1 MNFLKQVMQ
10 SFDDKALGLLGAVLN
25 ENEPKIRSGVEAAV
39 PKVLDAMV
47 NVSSVDEGRE
57 MLWRELRDTDASV
70 GGSFE
75 KHLYYN
81 NSQELAHTGQGQL
94 DGLLG
99 VEANQLIN
107 AVSRESD
114 LGSTSARRLV
124 GVVTPL
130 VFASVANHQQARQLD
145 QNALGEVISQQKQH
159 LDQWGQHKQNYLANM
174 KGEESNPLFDSVSG
188 WSGGDGASQATDGVV
203 RYKGGIGSVNPY
215 ATNSGGSSN
224 LDASNEPANPN
235 NANLSSSGFVSGGTG
250 DYQPN
255 SLQGSDGSYPQGT
268 GSDGNARG
276 NDNDPSGGGQGN
288 PSDSSSGSL
297 KAGIAAAAAGAGVA
311 AAGVAASTFGS
322 GDGSAEADANT
333 TGRDGHEGVAND
345 ANVGVANTY
354 DSASPVAGFASTTN
368 DADAGTAN
376 PNSANSNLASSN
388 YTSSSYTNDPQ
399 AAGSSTTST
408 VAGGSKDPSDGKYT
422 VDDNGKRLWVP
433 ESAQVDGEGESL
445 KYQTAGAD
453 ANSGSSRWSN
463 WLWLPLLL
471 LCGVLAYF
479 ATFFEGG
486 EGGTK
491 GEAGVA
497 MVAGDG
503 TTEGESDGEDADG
516 ADANAAAAD
525 DGDANTGADADG
537 ADTDNTDGN
546 SGSGVVIEPNG
557 DKGQDSGSTGAM
569 NNTNGDGDE
578 SSASGDA
585 DAPPIEQPN
594 SGEKS
599 GEGDKD
605 TAAEKDVQGAGDDKE
620 AAESNSKK
628 GSEAATAGLDA
639 AAAGAGLDVADLD
652 ADEQV
657 EELLLKMETTL
668 QKVKD
673 SASAKAAKVSLSE
686 TTKEL
691 ETLLSDRDQ
700 WEDEIEI
707 LVDFQ
712 LEEGK
717 KMLAE
722 KRRSVFASSA
732 AKKELGGT
740 VDKLQKLLKTPVA
753 EK

>member
-70 GGSFE
+70 GSSFE

-145 QNALGEVISQQKQH
+145 QNGLGEVISQQKQH

-188 WSGGDGASQATDGVV
+188 WSGDDNASQATDGVV

-215 ATNSGGSSN
+215 ATNSEGSSN
-224 LDASNEPANPN
+224 LDASSESANPN
-235 NANLSSSGFVSGGTG
+235 NANLSSSGFVS
-250 DYQPN
+250 D
-255 SLQGSDGSYPQGT
+255 
-268 GSDGNARG
+268 
-276 NDNDPSGGGQGN
+276 GGQGN

-333 TGRDGHEGVAND
+333 TGRDGLEGVAND
-345 ANVGVANTY
+345 ANAGVANTY

-368 DADAGTAN
+368 DDAGAAN
-376 PNSANSNLASSN
+376 PNSANSS

-399 AAGSSTTST
+399 AAGTST
-408 VAGGSKDPSDGKYT
+408 VVGNTSGSKDPSDGKYT

-503 TTEGESDGEDADG
+503 TTEGESDGEDANG

-668 QKVKD
+668 QKVKN
-673 SASAKAAKVSLSE
+673 SESAKAAKDSLSE